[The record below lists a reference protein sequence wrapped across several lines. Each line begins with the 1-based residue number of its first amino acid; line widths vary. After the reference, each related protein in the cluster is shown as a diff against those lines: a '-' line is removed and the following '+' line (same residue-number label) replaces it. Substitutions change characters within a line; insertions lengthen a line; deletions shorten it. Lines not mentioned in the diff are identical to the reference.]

1 VRIFQAIRL
10 APWEEGVFKLNNL
23 VEDDGSLVASG
34 GKVMLRLPL
43 EMKADLANCM
53 GRRIAIIRTDA
64 DYRMRVLDD
73 PDH

>member
-1 VRIFQAIRL
+1 MRIFQAIRL
-10 APWEEGVFKLNNL
+10 APWEEGVFKLGNL

-43 EMKADLANCM
+43 EMKADLANFM